1 MIPTRLGAKYNR
13 GTVVGFNSR
22 TGSILVFANSFVV
35 VDHFYHCQFTSV
47 QEESLKSF
55 PEGYKWPT
63 VHDFYSLGVTNEL
76 TPSPL
81 FDYTRKLIRS
91 LIEFRS
97 DTQFQHFYLVSCST
111 RLGSENTM
119 LYFQCGVAWEPTETV
134 GCDFFSS
141 LHNNGNLIPVFYIN
155 GADCDSNET

>member
-1 MIPTRLGAKYNR
+1 MIPTRLGAKYKE

-35 VDHFYHCQFTSV
+35 VDYFRHRQFTSV

-63 VHDFYSLGVTNEL
+63 EHDFYSLGVTNEL

-81 FDYTRKLIRS
+81 FNYARKLIRH
-91 LIEFRS
+91 LIEFR
-97 DTQFQHFYLVSCST
+97 TRIWFRNFYLVSCST
-111 RLGSENTM
+111 RLGSENTV
-119 LYFQCGVAWEPTETV
+119 LYFQCKVVWEPTETV
-134 GCDFFSS
+134 GCDFFMAVY
-141 LHNNGNLIPVFYIN
+141 NNGNLIPVYYIN
-155 GADCDSNET
+155 GANCDSN

>member
-1 MIPTRLGAKYNR
+1 MIPTRLGAKYKE

-22 TGSILVFANSFVV
+22 TGSILVFANSVVV

-63 VHDFYSLGVTNEL
+63 EHDFYSLGVSNEL
-76 TPSPL
+76 KPSPL
-81 FDYTRKLIRS
+81 FNYTRKLIRP
-91 LIEFRS
+91 LINFR
-97 DTQFQHFYLVSCST
+97 TKTWFRYFYLVSCST
-111 RLGSENTM
+111 RLNSENTM

-134 GCDFFSS
+134 GCDFFRSS
-141 LHNNGNLIPVFYIN
+141 YNNGNLIPVYYIN
-155 GADCDSNET
+155 GANCDSD